1 MEQFVGLGCI
11 EDRIGYHYESEA
23 SWIAKMAG
31 ITSRAISPHDSL
43 SVCLSKSKDYEEEK
57 EWYERVIKSTND
69 YRLIYGLANLEYN
82 FKKFT

>member
-1 MEQFVGLGCI
+1 MEQFIGLGCI

-57 EWYERVIKSTND
+57 
-69 YRLIYGLANLEYN
+69 
-82 FKKFT
+82 